1 MFNVE
6 QYLEKCINSV
16 YNQGLEEEDFEIVL
30 VDDES
35 PDNSLEVGKRLTS
48 KKSNVKIISQKN
60 KGLGG
65 ARNTGILNATGD
77 YLLFLDADD
86 QLLPFVLREI
96 ISVAQENELDILE
109 FGAQG
114 IDSDG
119 KILYEVT
126 NKSGVFSSGFE
137 YYNTVRYMHSACNKL
152 YKRNFIIDNNIL
164 FLEKI
169 YVEDFEFNTRC
180 LSHVKNIQA
189 TAVVV
194 SQFLQSENS
203 ITRNTDKT
211 KREKMISDIILV
223 ISQTKQLYCSKPSD
237 NTQRFFYLERLNFLV
252 STLFYQLFKDRASY
266 KELFALRSNLVK
278 DDLFYVNH
286 RIFDKR
292 KDLFRILFVR
302 NLWVYKFINLFLSLK

>member
-16 YNQGLEEEDFEIVL
+16 YNQGLKEEDFEVVL

-35 PDNSLEVGKRLTS
+35 PDHSLELAKKLTS
-48 KKSNVKIISQKN
+48 GKNNAKIISQKN

-65 ARNTGILNATGD
+65 ARNTGILNSRGD

-86 QLLPFVLREI
+86 QLLPLVLSEI
-96 ISVAQENELDILE
+96 ITIAQSNDLGILE

-114 IDSDG
+114 INSEG
-119 KILYEVT
+119 SILYEVT
-126 NKSGVFSSGFE
+126 NSSDIFSSGFA
-137 YYNTVRYMHSACNKL
+137 YYNSVRYMYSACNKL
-152 YKRNFIIDNNIL
+152 YKRNFLIENNIF

-169 YVEDFEFNTRC
+169 YIEDFEFNTRC
-180 LSHVKNIQA
+180 LLHVNKIKA
-189 TAVVV
+189 TDLVG

-203 ITRNTDKT
+203 ITRNTDKG

-223 ISQTKQLYCSKPSD
+223 ISKTNDLYCSKPSD
-237 NTQRFFYLERLNFLV
+237 NTQCFFYLERLNFLV
-252 STLFYQLFKDRASY
+252 STLFYQLFKDRAPY
-266 KELFALRSNLVK
+266 QELIDLRSKLVK

-292 KDLFRILFVR
+292 KDLFRILFVN